1 MMIRL
6 SALLVAVCMVLI
18 AGSFGLV
25 LYLTFGLS
33 GAEASVVALA
43 ALTGLA
49 VYNAAAARFRYQSE
63 LSGQIGDLS
72 RGTADLARQ
81 VGEQGRRLAALE
93 KASDNAIQ
101 KSIAAVQPLQAE
113 MNELGTMLRQLAQNV
128 AIQDAAIR
136 TMVAAPPV
144 NVPLV
149 PEAAPAA
156 PVNLA
161 MPDVGARKAEPEPAR
176 AAPPRLSETVADG
189 PFKGM
194 TGHAVVSAI
203 RDAINE
209 NRIDVHLQPIVTL
222 PQRKVR
228 FYEALVRLRLGDRL
242 VAAADFIPYAE
253 AGNVVAGLDYLML
266 ARCVRVLRRLQTRT
280 KDVGVFCN
288 LSAQTLA
295 DREVMNQIIDFAEA
309 NRVLA
314 PVLTFELAHHAIRT
328 LGARENESLAR
339 LTDLGFRLSVD
350 HVESL
355 RFDARELADRKCTWM
370 KISAAVLLGRSAQAS
385 SDIHPADIS
394 GLLSRNGIEL
404 IAEKVESEANVV
416 DILDFDIKYGQGNL
430 FSPPRPV
437 KQEAPDAET
446 AVAHMP
452 VSAATPVPAPPLT
465 QEPVVSK
472 PPSSTV
478 ASAAKDVP
486 AAEFTLSALHART
499 ELSLDQPEAKPVA
512 GTAERGTTI
521 DRNSALARLAKIV
534 ARP

>member
-1 MMIRL
+1 
-6 SALLVAVCMVLI
+6 
-18 AGSFGLV
+18 
-25 LYLTFGLS
+25 
-33 GAEASVVALA
+33 
-43 ALTGLA
+43 
-49 VYNAAAARFRYQSE
+49 
-63 LSGQIGDLS
+63 
-72 RGTADLARQ
+72 
-81 VGEQGRRLAALE
+81 
-93 KASDNAIQ
+93 
-101 KSIAAVQPLQAE
+101 
-113 MNELGTMLRQLAQNV
+113 
-128 AIQDAAIR
+128 
-136 TMVAAPPV
+136 
-144 NVPLV
+144 
-149 PEAAPAA
+149 
-156 PVNLA
+156 
-161 MPDVGARKAEPEPAR
+161 
-176 AAPPRLSETVADG
+176 
-189 PFKGM
+189 
-194 TGHAVVSAI
+194 
-203 RDAINE
+203 
-209 NRIDVHLQPIVTL
+209 VTL

-228 FYEALVRLRLGDRL
+228 FYEALVRLRLGDKL

-314 PVLTFELAHHAIRT
+314 PVLMFELPHHAMRT
-328 LGARENESLAR
+328 LGPRENENLAR

-355 RFDARELADRKCTWM
+355 RFDARELADRKCAWM

-416 DILDFDIKYGQGNL
+416 DILDYDIKYGQGNL

-437 KQEAPDAET
+437 KQEAPDAATET
-446 AVAHMP
+446 ATAQMP

-465 QEPVVSK
+465 QDPVVAK
-472 PPSSTV
+472 PLQPPPTV
-478 ASAAKDVP
+478 AAAAKDVP

-499 ELSLDQPEAKPVA
+499 ELSLDQPQVKPLG